1 MSSAVRLVTLL
12 VVAGV
17 AGTGRPLLLLYA
29 AVVTLLACSL
39 QDAQVLKTVWR
50 ALLRL
55 RWLLLSIAIIYLWF
69 TPGTPLVPAWGDAS
83 PTREGVLAAVL
94 HAGVLAVIAL
104 AASLM
109 VNTTALEDL
118 AAGLIW
124 LLKPFSFLGLST
136 RSLAVRLSLTLESV
150 LAARAS
156 PPAVARGGDSDRQG
170 DGDDPGGFLT
180 RAAALGADRFIAVER
195 SCTEKSGHMEL
206 PDVSAPPVAQ
216 WIVPGVLLTGAVLIV
231 AV

>member
-29 AVVTLLACSL
+29 AVITLLACSL

-150 LAARAS
+150 LTARES
-156 PPAVARGGDSDRQG
+156 PTAPA
-170 DGDDPGGFLT
+170 PGGQDEGQAHSQGSFLS

-195 SCTEKSGHMEL
+195 GCTGKSGHMEL

-216 WIVPGVLLTGAVLIV
+216 WIVPGVLLAGAVLIV
-231 AV
+231 AVQ